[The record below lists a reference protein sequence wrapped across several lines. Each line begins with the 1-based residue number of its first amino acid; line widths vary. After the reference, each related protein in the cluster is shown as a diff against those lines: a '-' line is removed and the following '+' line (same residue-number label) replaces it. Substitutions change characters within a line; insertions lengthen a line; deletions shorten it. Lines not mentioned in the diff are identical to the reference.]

1 VSNTLSAGFFG
12 YTYEQWGYIS
22 AGAVIAII
30 ALVAVVRIRRRRN
43 AVYNVDEAGDDR

>member
-1 VSNTLSAGFFG
+1 VSNRLSNGILG

-22 AGAVIAII
+22 AGAVIAIL

-43 AVYNVDEAGDDR
+43 AVYNVDEAADDR